1 MLIYFAQTI
10 NPEIVLPFAEQF
22 DDIMRSTYLKLI
34 DVETLSEAQVVQLS
48 LPLRFGGCGL
58 RQHTASEL
66 QRLFV
71 SSALLVAPAVLAATG
86 LPVKPCDPAEDIDAD
101 HFSPFEC
108 HLQSVIDNLVELG
121 ISRPDFEH
129 IV

>member
-1 MLIYFAQTI
+1 
-10 NPEIVLPFAEQF
+10 
-22 DDIMRSTYLKLI
+22 MRETYLKLI
-34 DVETLSEAQVVQLS
+34 DVESIRDDQALQLS

-58 RQHTASEL
+58 RSHTINEL

-86 LPVKPCDPAEDIDAD
+86 LPIKPSDPAEDIDAD

-108 HLQSVIDNLVELG
+108 QLQSSIENLESQG

-129 IV
+129 GGPIGSDVWASTASD